1 MAKNHETKVYSG
13 GIRNR
18 INRVTMRTGGAST
31 AHYNSN
37 FTGQGVETSGIY
49 DPAPRSV
56 IERTMRPEELNVQR
70 SRIHEGNPPVM
81 DNDV

>member
-1 MAKNHETKVYSG
+1 MKNHETKVYAG

-18 INRVTMRTGGAST
+18 INRVTMRTGGEST

-37 FTGQGVETSGIY
+37 FSGQGVETSGVY
-49 DPAPRSV
+49 SV
-56 IERTMRPEELNVQR
+56 QPNSVTSRTTKPEELNVQR
-70 SRIHEGNPPVM
+70 SRIAEGNPPVM